1 MENKKIGSLG
11 EEMTCSYLKDRQFV
25 VLEQNYRNR
34 YAEIDVIALKGDT
47 VHFIEVKTRCSEV
60 AGRAFEAVPVSKQ
73 NRIRRLAEIYLADND
88 LCDKN
93 VEFHVVTIDLHD
105 INYAF

>member
-60 AGRAFEAVPVSKQ
+60 AGRASEAVTVSKQ
-73 NRIRRLAEIYLADND
+73 NRIRRLDEIYLADND

>member
-11 EEMTCSYLKDRQFV
+11 EEMTCSYLK
-25 VLEQNYRNR
+25 
-34 YAEIDVIALKGDT
+34 EIDVIALKGDT

-60 AGRAFEAVPVSKQ
+60 AGRASEAVPVSKQ

>member
-47 VHFIEVKTRCSEV
+47 VHFIEVKTRCWRIT
-60 AGRAFEAVPVSKQ
+60 GNLPV
-73 NRIRRLAEIYLADND
+73 
-88 LCDKN
+88 
-93 VEFHVVTIDLHD
+93 
-105 INYAF
+105 

>member
-1 MENKKIGSLG
+1 M
-11 EEMTCSYLKDRQFV
+11 
-25 VLEQNYRNR
+25 
-34 YAEIDVIALKGDT
+34 
-47 VHFIEVKTRCSEV
+47 
-60 AGRAFEAVPVSKQ
+60 AGRASEAVPVSKQ

>member
-47 VHFIEVKTRCSEV
+47 VHFIEVKT
-60 AGRAFEAVPVSKQ
+60 
-73 NRIRRLAEIYLADND
+73 
-88 LCDKN
+88 
-93 VEFHVVTIDLHD
+93 
-105 INYAF
+105 

>member
-1 MENKKIGSLG
+1 MIRRPPRSTLFPY
-11 EEMTCSYLKDRQFV
+11 TTLFRSRS
-25 VLEQNYRNR
+25 
-34 YAEIDVIALKGDT
+34 IALKGDT

-60 AGRAFEAVPVSKQ
+60 AGRASEAVPVSKQ